1 VPPVVENKTLDEI
14 HAGDS
19 VSIDR
24 SLNRADL
31 RLWASL
37 TGNPNLDE
45 HFIEARGVSTWA
57 TSLFFTLIGSKL
69 PGIGSTIEGAT
80 TRYHRPVAIG
90 EKVTATVTVKEVR
103 RDTGSIVLDCL
114 CIDASGALV
123 ADAFIE
129 VGAPK
134 MKLRKERPEHRLE
147 ELVDRCR
154 GNAPMPTAVVHPCSA
169 DALMGAVEARVW
181 LRLYRRAACAASWS
195 PTGNRPPTKTRI
207 STSTATSRGSTPTST
222 T

>member
-1 VPPVVENKTLDEI
+1 MTPVVENKTLDEI

-134 MKLRKERPEHRLE
+134 TKLRKEYAGHRLE

-154 GNAPMPTAVVHPCSA
+154 GLPPMPTAVVHPCSA
-169 DALMGAVEARVW
+169 DALMGAVEAVHHK
-181 LRLYRRAACAASWS
+181 L
-195 PTGNRPPTKTRI
+195 
-207 STSTATSRGSTPTST
+207 
-222 T
+222 

>member
-1 VPPVVENKTLDEI
+1 VTSVVENKTLDEI

-103 RDTGSIVLDCL
+103 RSRPRNGWARQKKRSSRSWCRAAISGCSWAQRLSSMARGRHVDQGGVPGLLDC
-114 CIDASGALV
+114 IVISAS
-123 ADAFIE
+123 
-129 VGAPK
+129 
-134 MKLRKERPEHRLE
+134 RLIQ
-147 ELVDRCR
+147 LD
-154 GNAPMPTAVVHPCSA
+154 
-169 DALMGAVEARVW
+169 
-181 LRLYRRAACAASWS
+181 
-195 PTGNRPPTKTRI
+195 
-207 STSTATSRGSTPTST
+207 
-222 T
+222 